1 MYIILF
7 PTLKYIQPGEIKESI
22 NSKTIWFYYE
32 ILWLPKWCSGKEPT
46 CQCKRSKRHGL
57 DPWVRKI
64 PGGEHGSPLQYS
76 CLENAMYRGAWQA
89 TVHRVTK
96 SRT

>member
-7 PTLKYIQPGEIKESI
+7 PTLKYIQPGEIKEST

-46 CQCKRSKRHGL
+46 CQCRRSKRRGL

-64 PGGEHGSPLQYS
+64 PQRRAWLSTPVFLLGKPHVQRGLAGNSP
-76 CLENAMYRGAWQA
+76 
-89 TVHRVTK
+89 
-96 SRT
+96 